1 MFPWPPNSPTN
12 LHATHHRHADGA
24 DRSGAHA
31 EKMNADQAVY
41 CAREWMGRNKDGAN
55 LRQGLGGCCTQPV
68 GGCKLDRRVHR
79 QGDRTYTKGSYPATH
94 VAAVCT
100 CVYRQEI
107 KQTLWFE
114 QRCTYTPSRCVQKQ
128 IKKRRKKR
136 LADYVP
142 QARVQPP
149 PPLLCAPGWVVKLV
163 VRGGWGPVGQTTGTI
178 PGEKKNVRTPASGT
192 IQPALHRV
200 QQPHCC
206 RVAKGSHGRFGI

>member
-24 DRSGAHA
+24 DRSGSHA

-68 GGCKLDRRVHR
+68 DGCKLDRRVHR

-114 QRCTYTPSRCVQKQ
+114 QRGTYTPSRCVQKQ
-128 IKKRRKKR
+128 IKKRKKKKAGR
-136 LADYVP
+136 LCTAGEGP
-142 QARVQPP
+142 APP
-149 PPLLCAPGWVVKLV
+149 PPLCPRLGRQASRAWRMGASGADDRNNTGRKKKCTYTRKWHYS
-163 VRGGWGPVGQTTGTI
+163 TGTTQG
-178 PGEKKNVRTPASGT
+178 PATP
-192 IQPALHRV
+192 LL
-200 QQPHCC
+200 
-206 RVAKGSHGRFGI
+206 